1 MEPSAVFAVA
11 RVILSMKD
19 IYSCDNYTLF
29 MTFDITVNTFLR
41 MCGINVPGHTC
52 DEYLVLV

>member
-1 MEPSAVFAVA
+1 
-11 RVILSMKD
+11 MKD

-29 MTFDITVNTFLR
+29 MAFDITVNTFVR